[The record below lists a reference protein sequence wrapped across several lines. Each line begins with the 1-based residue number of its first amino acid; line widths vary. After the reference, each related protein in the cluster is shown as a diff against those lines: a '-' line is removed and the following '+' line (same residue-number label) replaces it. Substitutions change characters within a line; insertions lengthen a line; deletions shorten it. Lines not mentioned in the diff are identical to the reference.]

1 MKKFKPPLE
10 TIPPKKL
17 QAKMVSLEKIYQTF
31 KEEVTAIIYKLFP
44 KKGNFLNSPH
54 TSQNQHNFYNKTQQ
68 GLYKKGKS
76 HFMTID
82 VKIIPQI
89 SKLIQNN
96 IKKNNIPH
104 QIKFCS
110 KDTMLVNI

>member
-31 KEEVTAIIYKLFP
+31 KEKVTAIIYKLFP
-44 KKGNFLNSPH
+44 KKGNFLN
-54 TSQNQHNFYNKTQQ
+54 SQNQHNFYNKTQQ

-82 VKIIPQI
+82 VKIISQI

-96 IKKNNIPH
+96 IKKNNISH